1 MATLSPQFGSIV
13 PSPIQLPNP
22 NNYLAFDAGANDFAQ
37 QYLPEIYE
45 QEVERYGN
53 RTLSGFLRMVGA
65 EMPMTSDQVIWSEQN
80 RLHISYDNC
89 GIAADQ
95 GGGAANS
102 SVVKLGGGATAIN
115 VISVND
121 TVVMLDPVSGAEAK
135 GIVIATVAGNGG
147 QGGAAGAQIT
157 VRSFANA
164 TFVAQGMTITAAN
177 ALGSIK
183 VFVYGSDYTKGTTTT
198 GALGA
203 GVGNSAARI
212 SATPA
217 FTQFSNSPVIIRDQ
231 YVVSGSD
238 MAQIGWVEVAT
249 EDGTSGFL
257 WYLKAES
264 ETRLRFED
272 YLEMSMVE
280 GELNLNATA
289 VAGFTTAVLPGTQ
302 GLFAAIEARGN
313 VEVGFTAAAGL
324 DDFDAIL
331 KNLDTQGAIE
341 ENMLFLQRQTSLDF
355 DDMLASISGGFAGG
369 TAFGLFE
376 NSEEMALNLGFSGFR
391 RGSYDFYK
399 TDWKYL
405 NDASTRGAIVGV
417 NSIEGVLV
425 PAGTSTVYDQILGT
439 NIRRPF
445 LHVRYRASQ
454 GDDRR
459 MKSWLTGSA
468 GGAFTS
474 TLDAME
480 VNFLSE
486 RCLVTQAANNF
497 VLFKGL

>member
-1 MATLSPQFGSIV
+1 MSLNPQFGGLI
-13 PSPIQLPNP
+13 PSGTQEILNS
-22 NNYLAFDAGANDFAQ
+22 NYLQFNGGAAAGDTNTFAQ

-80 RLHISYDNC
+80 RLHISYSGVLVAN
-89 GIAADQ
+89 AA
-95 GGGAANS
+95 GS
-102 SVVKLGGGATAIN
+102 SSLITVQAPAVNT
-115 VISVND
+115 ISIND
-121 TVVMLDPVSGAEAK
+121 TIVVLNPVSGAESK
-135 GIVIATVAGNGG
+135 GIVTDSGAYAGSAL
-147 QGGAAGAQIT
+147 AAGTILFQPFDNNQI
-157 VRSFANA
+157 
-164 TFVAQGMTITAAN
+164 AA
-177 ALGSIK
+177 AAIGIGVK
-183 VFVYGSDYTKGTTTT
+183 IFVYGSDYQKGQSMA
-198 GALGA
+198 GAFAAGGA
-203 GVGNSAARI
+203 NQARI
-212 SATPA
+212 SIDPVL
-217 FTQFSNSPVIIRDQ
+217 TQFSNSPIILRNQ
-231 YVVSGSD
+231 YVVNGSD

-249 EDGTSGFL
+249 EDGTSGYL

-280 GELNLNATA
+280 AEFNQ
-289 VAGFTTAVLPGTQ
+289 VAAGIAASPGSE
-302 GLFAAIEARGN
+302 GLFAAIQSRGN
-313 VEVGFTAAAGL
+313 VQTGFTASAGL
-324 DDFDAIL
+324 DEFDAIL

-405 NDASTRGAIVGV
+405 NDASTRGGIVGI

-454 GDDRR
+454 SDDRR

-497 VLFKGL
+497 VLFKGI

>member
-1 MATLSPQFGSIV
+1 MSLTPQFGKIV
-13 PSPIQLPNP
+13 PSQNQELLNS
-22 NNYLAFDAGANDFAQ
+22 NYLQFNDPAGADFSSFAQ

-80 RLHISYDNC
+80 RLHIAYNECTLPTNLSIKVDNVA
-89 GIAADQ
+89 G
-95 GGGAANS
+95 
-102 SVVKLGGGATAIN
+102 TAN
-115 VISVND
+115 VISPRATVVVLD
-121 TVVMLDPVSGAEAK
+121 TVTGLEEKCLVTDSNTNTAGAGA
-135 GIVIATVAGNGG
+135 GVITIQPYTVANL
-147 QGGAAGAQIT
+147 
-157 VRSFANA
+157 NA
-164 TFVAQGMTITAAN
+164 FTS
-177 ALGSIK
+177 GSIK
-183 VFVYGSDYTKGTTTT
+183 VFVYGSEYQKGGSITAAAAA
-198 GALGA
+198 GALTGTEYA
-203 GVGNSAARI
+203 SVE
-212 SATPA
+212 PA
-217 FTQFSNSPVIIRDQ
+217 FTQFSNSPIILKSQ

-249 EDGTSGFL
+249 EDGTSGYL

-280 GELNLNATA
+280 AEKVGAA
-289 VAGFTTAVLPGTQ
+289 SPITTGKGSE
-302 GLFAAIEARGN
+302 GLFAAIEDRGN
-313 VEVGFTAAAGL
+313 VQVGFTAAAGI
-324 DDFDAIL
+324 DDFDGIL

-341 ENMLFLQRQTSLDF
+341 ENMLFLQRQTALDF
-355 DDMLASISGGFAGG
+355 DDMLASISGGAAGG

-405 NDASTRGAIVGV
+405 NDASTRGAIDGI
-417 NSIEGVLV
+417 NSIEGVLI

-454 GDDRR
+454 ADDRR

-486 RCLVTQAANNF
+486 RCLVVQAANNF
-497 VLFKGL
+497 VLFKGV

>member
-1 MATLSPQFGSIV
+1 MGTLNPTFGSIV
-13 PSPIQLPNP
+13 PSQSQQLLQS
-22 NNYLAFDAGANDFAQ
+22 NYLQFNNSTSDFAQ

-80 RLHISYDNC
+80 RLHVAYSECTGDNAA
-89 GIAADQ
+89 GIQ
-95 GGGAANS
+95 I
-102 SVVKLGGGATAIN
+102 TAQAGVTN
-115 VISVND
+115 VISPGQ
-121 TVVMLDPVSGAEAK
+121 TIVVMNKVTGLELKAVVLTSDPGTGAL
-135 GIVIATVAGNGG
+135 TVAPYTAQTLATLGNVVDELKIFVYGSEFNKG
-147 QGGAAGAQIT
+147 SQTTNWSGAAGAI
-157 VRSFANA
+157 S
-164 TFVAQGMTITAAN
+164 
-177 ALGSIK
+177 
-183 VFVYGSDYTKGTTTT
+183 GTT
-198 GALGA
+198 
-203 GVGNSAARI
+203 NI
-212 SATPA
+212 SIDPT
-217 FTQFSNSPVIIRDQ
+217 FTQFSNSPIIIRSN
-231 YVVSGSD
+231 YTINGSD

-249 EDGTSGFL
+249 EDGTSGYL

-272 YLEMSMVE
+272 YLEMSVVE
-280 GELNLNATA
+280 GELASAAGAGSAAN
-289 VAGFTTAVLPGTQ
+289 AGFKGTQ
-302 GLFAAIEARGN
+302 GLFAAVEARGN
-313 VEVGFTAAAGL
+313 VETAFSGANL
-324 DDFDAIL
+324 TDFDNIL

-341 ENMLFLQRQTSLDF
+341 ENMLFLDRTTSLEI
-355 DDMLASISGGFAGG
+355 DDMLAGLSAGTAGG
-369 TAFGLFE
+369 TAYGLFE

-405 NDASTRGAIVGV
+405 NDASTRGAISGIA
-417 NSIEGVLV
+417 SIEGVLV

-454 GDDRR
+454 TEDRR

-474 TLDAME
+474 SLDAMD

-486 RCLVTQAANNF
+486 RCLVVQAANNF
-497 VLFKGL
+497 VLFKGA

>member
-1 MATLSPQFGSIV
+1 MGTLTPTFGSII
-13 PSPIQLPNP
+13 PSQSQQLLQT
-22 NNYLAFDAGANDFAQ
+22 NYLQFNNGTSDFAQ

-80 RLHISYDNC
+80 RLHVAYNGCTNDDANNI
-89 GIAADQ
+89 GIPV
-95 GGGAANS
+95 GAN
-102 SVVKLGGGATAIN
+102 VVN
-115 VISVND
+115 VISPGQTIVLMD
-121 TVVMLDPVSGAEAK
+121 ALGVELKAVVTSSNPTTGAL
-135 GIVIATVAGNGG
+135 VVAPY
-147 QGGAAGAQIT
+147 
-157 VRSFANA
+157 
-164 TFVAQGMTITAAN
+164 TAAN
-177 ALGSIK
+177 TAALAATGIK
-183 VFVYGSDYTKGTTTT
+183 IFVYGSEFNKGSQTTNWDGSAGAITGTT
-198 GALGA
+198 
-203 GVGNSAARI
+203 NI
-212 SATPA
+212 SIDPT
-217 FTQFSNSPVIIRDQ
+217 FTQFSNSPIIIRSN
-231 YVVSGSD
+231 YSINGSD
-238 MAQIGWVEVAT
+238 MSQIGWVEVAT
-249 EDGTSGFL
+249 EDGTSGYL

-272 YLEMSMVE
+272 YLEMSVVE
-280 GELNLNATA
+280 GELAA
-289 VAGFTTAVLPGTQ
+289 AGSGALAGGFKGTQ

-313 VEVGFTAAAGL
+313 VETAFSGANL
-324 DDFDAIL
+324 TDFDNIL

-341 ENMLFLQRQTSLDF
+341 ENMLFLDRTTSLEI
-355 DDMLASISGGFAGG
+355 DDMLADVSAGAQGG
-369 TAFGLFE
+369 TAYGLFE

-405 NDASTRGAIVGV
+405 NDASTRGATTGIS
-417 NSIEGVLV
+417 SIEGVLV

-454 GDDRR
+454 TEDRR

-474 TLDAME
+474 SLDAMDI
-480 VNFLSE
+480 NFLSE
-486 RCLVTQAANNF
+486 RCLVVQAANNF
-497 VLFKGL
+497 VLFKGA

>member
-1 MATLSPQFGSIV
+1 MATSLTPQFGSIQ
-13 PSPIQLPNP
+13 PSQKQQTLDT
-22 NNYLAFDAGANDFAQ
+22 NYLQFNDPAGADFSSFAQ

-80 RLHISYDNC
+80 RLHVAYDSATFAVAA
-89 GIAADQ
+89 GPPAVSTITVLAAD
-95 GGGAANS
+95 
-102 SVVKLGGGATAIN
+102 TN
-115 VISVND
+115 VISVGD
-121 TVVMLDPVSGAEAK
+121 TVVVLDDNGAEAK
-135 GIVIATVAGNGG
+135 CYVSASTTGLGGNIVVEPYTSTDLT
-147 QGGAAGAQIT
+147 AAGLVGT
-157 VRSFANA
+157 V
-164 TFVAQGMTITAAN
+164 
-177 ALGSIK
+177 K
-183 VFVYGSDYTKGTTTT
+183 VFVYGSEYDKGSQTPNY
-198 GALGA
+198 
-203 GVGNSAARI
+203 NSI
-212 SATPA
+212 QPA
-217 FTQFSNSPVIIRDQ
+217 FTSYSNTPIIIRSQ
-231 YVVSGSD
+231 YQVNGSD
-238 MAQIGWVEVAT
+238 MAQIGWVEIAT
-249 EDGTSGFL
+249 EDGSSGYL

-272 YLEMSMVE
+272 YLEMSVVE
-280 GELNLNATA
+280 GELAA
-289 VAGFTTAVLPGTQ
+289 AGSGALAGGFKGTQ
-302 GLFAAIEARGN
+302 GLFAAVEARGN
-313 VEVGFTAAAGL
+313 VETAFSGANL
-324 DDFDAIL
+324 TDFDNIL

-341 ENMLFLQRQTSLDF
+341 ENMLFLDRTTSLEI
-355 DDMLASISGGFAGG
+355 DDMLAGLSAGTAGG
-369 TAFGLFE
+369 TAYGLFE

-405 NDASTRGAIVGV
+405 NDASTRGAADPLTSSQVGD
-417 NSIEGVLV
+417 IQGVLV
-425 PAGTSTVYDQILGT
+425 PAGTSTVYDQVLGT

-454 GDDRR
+454 ADDRR

-474 TLDAME
+474 DLDAMQ

-497 VLFKGL
+497 VIFTAV

>member
-1 MATLSPQFGSIV
+1 MSLTPQFGSIV
-13 PSPIQLPNP
+13 PSQVQALLPS
-22 NNYLAFDAGANDFAQ
+22 NYLQFNNGANDFAQ

-80 RLHISYDNC
+80 RLHISYAGVASGIDGGGPGATDNILTV
-89 GIAADQ
+89 GAAD
-95 GGGAANS
+95 
-102 SVVKLGGGATAIN
+102 TN
-115 VISVND
+115 VISISD
-121 TVVMLDPVSGAEAK
+121 TIVVLDPATGLEDK
-135 GIVIATVAGNGG
+135 GYITGSTTGVAG
-147 QGGAAGAQIT
+147 T
-157 VRSFANA
+157 VTYQSYTN
-164 TFVAQGMTITAAN
+164 VGLIAQGFTATG
-177 ALGSIK
+177 LKI
-183 VFVYGSDYTKGTTTT
+183 FVYGSDYAKGSNLA
-198 GALGA
+198 GVAAGA
-203 GVGNSAARI
+203 GAQNANTRVSVDP
-212 SATPA
+212 S
-217 FTQFSNSPVIIRDQ
+217 FTQYSNSPIIIRNQ
-231 YVVSGSD
+231 YTVSGSD

-249 EDGTSGFL
+249 EDGTSGYL

-280 GELNLNATA
+280 GEYNQ
-289 VAGFTTAVLPGTQ
+289 VAGTLGTNPGTQ
-302 GLFAAIEARGN
+302 GLFSAIQTRGN

-324 DDFDAIL
+324 DEFDAIL

-355 DDMLASISGGFAGG
+355 DDMLAAISGGNAGG

-405 NDASTRGAIVGV
+405 NDASTRGGIVGI
-417 NSIEGVLV
+417 NSVEGVLV

-454 GDDRR
+454 ADDRR

-497 VLFKGL
+497 VLFKGI

>member
-1 MATLSPQFGSIV
+1 MSLLPQFGSLV
-13 PSPIQLPNP
+13 PSQTPQLLATNYLQWNNNGGGAGVP
-22 NNYLAFDAGANDFAQ
+22 NNFADFAQ

-45 QEVERYGN
+45 AEVERYGN
-53 RTLSGFLRMVGA
+53 RTLSGFLKMVGA

-80 RLHISYDNC
+80 RLHISYAGASQAN
-89 GIAADQ
+89 GAGTLSVIALNP
-95 GGGAANS
+95 GAVAG
-102 SVVKLGGGATAIN
+102 VQN

-121 TVVMLDPVSGAEAK
+121 TVVVLDPATGLEAK
-135 GIVIATVAGNGG
+135 GIVTASVLGAGA
-147 QGGAAGAQIT
+147 GAAIT
-157 VRSFANA
+157 IQPFAG
-164 TFVAQGMTITAAN
+164 TTLTAQGFAA
-177 ALGSIK
+177 AGLK
-183 VFVYGSDYTKGTTTT
+183 VFVYGSDYSKGTTIAAV
-198 GALGA
+198 GA
-203 GVGNSAARI
+203 GNSAVRNSI
-212 SATPA
+212 DPVL
-217 FTQFSNSPVIIRDQ
+217 TQFSNSPIIIRDQ

-238 MAQIGWVEVAT
+238 TAQIGWVNVAT
-249 EDGTSGFL
+249 EDGTDGYL

-272 YLEMSMVE
+272 YLEMAMVE
-280 GELNLNATA
+280 GELNVSALNPLTQ
-289 VAGFTTAVLPGTQ
+289 PGTE
-302 GLFAAIEARGN
+302 GMFAAIQSRGN
-313 VEVGFTAAAGL
+313 VETGFTAAGGL
-324 DDFDAIL
+324 TEFDNIL

-355 DDMLASISGGFAGG
+355 DDMLAAISSGPAGG
-369 TAFGLFE
+369 VAYGLFE
-376 NSEEMALNLGFSGFR
+376 NSQDMALNLGFSGFR

-405 NDASTRGAIVGV
+405 NDASTRGAINGV

-454 GDDRR
+454 TDDRR
-459 MKSWLTGSA
+459 MKSWLTGSV
-468 GGAFTS
+468 GGASNS

-486 RCLVTQAANNF
+486 RCLITQAANNF
-497 VLFKGL
+497 VLFRGI

>member
-1 MATLSPQFGSIV
+1 MSLTPQFGDIT
-13 PSPIQLPNP
+13 PSQKQELLNS
-22 NNYLAFDAGANDFAQ
+22 NYLKFNDTAGVVAGDPNSTNSFAQ

-65 EMPMTSDQVIWSEQN
+65 EMPMSSDQVIWSEQN
-80 RLHISYDNC
+80 RLHISYDGCSLPSNLTININP
-89 GIAADQ
+89 GAAADVF
-95 GGGAANS
+95 N
-102 SVVKLGGGATAIN
+102 VVSPRATI
-115 VISVND
+115 
-121 TVVMLDPVSGAEAK
+121 VVLDPATGLEEKCLVTDSNTTTG
-135 GIVIATVAGNGG
+135 VLTVQPYTVANL
-147 QGGAAGAQIT
+147 AAFT
-157 VRSFANA
+157 A
-164 TFVAQGMTITAAN
+164 TG
-177 ALGSIK
+177 LK
-183 VFVYGSDYTKGTTTT
+183 VFVYGSEYQKG
-198 GALGA
+198 G
-203 GVGNSAARI
+203 SI
-212 SATPA
+212 SAGAVGANTGTQYVSVDPQ
-217 FTQFSNSPVIIRDQ
+217 FTQHSNSPIIIKSQ

-249 EDGTSGFL
+249 EDGASGYL

-272 YLEMSMVE
+272 YLEMAMIE
-280 GELNLNATA
+280 GEKVGAA
-289 VAGFTTAVLPGTQ
+289 SAITTGKGTE
-302 GLFAAIEARGN
+302 GLFAAIEGRGN
-313 VEVGFTAAAGL
+313 VNVGFTAAAGL
-324 DDFDAIL
+324 DAFDDIL

-341 ENMLFLQRQTSLDF
+341 ENMLFLQRQTALDF
-355 DDMLASISGGFAGG
+355 DDMLAAISGGSAGG

-405 NDASTRGAIVGV
+405 NDASTRGAIDGV
-417 NSIEGVLV
+417 NSIEGVLI
-425 PAGTSTVYDQILGT
+425 PAGTSTVYDQVLGT

-454 GDDRR
+454 ADDRR

-497 VLFKGL
+497 VLFKGV

>member
-1 MATLSPQFGSIV
+1 MGTLNPTFGSIV
-13 PSPIQLPNP
+13 PSQSQQLLQS
-22 NNYLAFDAGANDFAQ
+22 NYLQFNNSTSDFAQ

-80 RLHISYDNC
+80 RLHVAYSECTGDNAA
-89 GIAADQ
+89 GIQIKAQA
-95 GGGAANS
+95 G
-102 SVVKLGGGATAIN
+102 VTN
-115 VISVND
+115 VISPGQ
-121 TVVMLDPVSGAEAK
+121 TIVVMNKVTGLELKAVVLTSDPGTGAL
-135 GIVIATVAGNGG
+135 TVAPYTAQTLATLGNVPDELKIFVYGSEFNKG
-147 QGGAAGAQIT
+147 SQTTNWDGAAGAI
-157 VRSFANA
+157 S
-164 TFVAQGMTITAAN
+164 
-177 ALGSIK
+177 
-183 VFVYGSDYTKGTTTT
+183 GTT
-198 GALGA
+198 
-203 GVGNSAARI
+203 NI
-212 SATPA
+212 SIDPT
-217 FTQFSNSPVIIRDQ
+217 FTQFSNSPIIIRSN
-231 YVVSGSD
+231 YTINGSD

-249 EDGTSGFL
+249 EDGTSGYL

-272 YLEMSMVE
+272 YLEMSVVE
-280 GELNLNATA
+280 GELASAAGAGSAAN
-289 VAGFTTAVLPGTQ
+289 AGFKGTQ
-302 GLFAAIEARGN
+302 GLFAAVEARGN
-313 VEVGFTAAAGL
+313 VETAFSGANL
-324 DDFDAIL
+324 TDFDNIL

-341 ENMLFLQRQTSLDF
+341 ENMLFLDRTTSLEI
-355 DDMLASISGGFAGG
+355 DDMLAGLSAGTAGG
-369 TAFGLFE
+369 TAYGLFE

-405 NDASTRGAIVGV
+405 NDASTRGAISGIA
-417 NSIEGVLV
+417 SIEGVLV

-454 GDDRR
+454 TEDRR

-474 TLDAME
+474 SLDAMD

-486 RCLVTQAANNF
+486 RCLVVQAANNF
-497 VLFKGL
+497 VLFKGA

>member
-1 MATLSPQFGSIV
+1 MGTLNPTFGSIV
-13 PSPIQLPNP
+13 PSQSQQLLQT
-22 NNYLAFDAGANDFAQ
+22 NYLQFNNGTSDFAQ

-80 RLHISYDNC
+80 RLHVAYDGCTNDDANN
-89 GIAADQ
+89 ILIPV
-95 GGGAANS
+95 GAG
-102 SVVKLGGGATAIN
+102 VVN
-115 VISVND
+115 VISPGQTIVLMD
-121 TVVMLDPVSGAEAK
+121 AVGAELKAVVTSSNPTT
-135 GIVIATVAGNGG
+135 GALVVAPY
-147 QGGAAGAQIT
+147 
-157 VRSFANA
+157 
-164 TFVAQGMTITAAN
+164 TAAN
-177 ALGSIK
+177 TAALAATGIK
-183 VFVYGSDYTKGTTTT
+183 IFVYGSEFNKGSQTTNWDGSAGAITGTT
-198 GALGA
+198 
-203 GVGNSAARI
+203 NI
-212 SATPA
+212 SIDPT
-217 FTQFSNSPVIIRDQ
+217 FTQFSNSPIIIRSN
-231 YVVSGSD
+231 YSINGSD
-238 MAQIGWVEVAT
+238 MSQIGWVEVAT
-249 EDGTSGFL
+249 EDGTSGYL

-272 YLEMSMVE
+272 YLEMSVVE
-280 GELNLNATA
+280 GELAAAASAAL
-289 VAGFTTAVLPGTQ
+289 AGGFKGTQ

-313 VEVGFTAAAGL
+313 VETAFSGANL
-324 DDFDAIL
+324 TDFDNIL

-341 ENMLFLQRQTSLDF
+341 ENMLFLDRTTSLEI
-355 DDMLASISGGFAGG
+355 DDMLADVSAGAQGG
-369 TAFGLFE
+369 TAYGLFE

-405 NDASTRGAIVGV
+405 NDASTRGATTGTS
-417 NSIEGVLV
+417 SIEGVLV

-454 GDDRR
+454 TEDRR

-474 TLDAME
+474 SLDAMDI
-480 VNFLSE
+480 NFLSE
-486 RCLVTQAANNF
+486 RCLVVQAANNF
-497 VLFKGL
+497 VLFKGA

>member
-1 MATLSPQFGSIV
+1 MSLTPQFGSLI
-13 PSPIQLPNP
+13 PSQTQEILNS
-22 NNYLAFDAGANDFAQ
+22 NYLQFNAAGAAGPGNGGDTFAQ

-80 RLHISYDNC
+80 RLHISYDNVSV
-89 GIAADQ
+89 AA
-95 GGGAANS
+95 GGAGTTN
-102 SVVKLGGGATAIN
+102 VITINPGAVAGVTN
-115 VISVND
+115 VISPND
-121 TVVMLDPVSGAEAK
+121 TIVVLDPATGGEAK
-135 GIVIATVAGNGG
+135 CLVTSSTL
-147 QGGAAGAQIT
+147 GAAGTIT
-157 VRSFANA
+157 VQAFNNKKLDTAAGNN
-164 TFVAQGMTITAAN
+164 ITAAS
-177 ALGSIK
+177 ATIK
-183 VFVYGSDYTKGTTTT
+183 IFVYGSSYQKGQ
-198 GALGA
+198 ALNSVTAGA
-203 GVGNSAARI
+203 GAKTEGYVSVD
-212 SATPA
+212 PQ
-217 FTQFSNSPVIIRDQ
+217 FTQYSNSPIIIRSQ

-249 EDGTSGFL
+249 EDGTSGYL

-280 GELNLNATA
+280 SEYSQITA
-289 VAGFTTAVLPGTQ
+289 GAGVAQLPGSE
-302 GLFAAIEARGN
+302 GLFAAIQSRGN
-313 VEVGFTAAAGL
+313 VEVGFTAAAGI
-324 DDFDAIL
+324 DEFDAIL

-341 ENMLFLQRQTSLDF
+341 ENMLFLQRQTALDF
-355 DDMLASISGGFAGG
+355 DDMLAAISGGAAGG

-405 NDASTRGAIVGV
+405 NDASTRGGV
-417 NSIEGVLV
+417 DGISSIEGVLI
-425 PAGTSTVYDQILGT
+425 PAGTSTVYDQVLGS

-454 GDDRR
+454 ADDRR

-497 VLFKGL
+497 VLFKGV

>member
-1 MATLSPQFGSIV
+1 MASTLTPTFGSII
-13 PSPIQLPNP
+13 PSQKQELLNS
-22 NNYLAFDAGANDFAQ
+22 NYLQFNSDAAGDTNTFAQ

-80 RLHISYDNC
+80 RLHISYDGC
-89 GIAADQ
+89 TLD
-95 GGGAANS
+95 
-102 SVVKLGGGATAIN
+102 SVTVINLETNGTTIQN
-115 VISVND
+115 VISPRA
-121 TVVMLDPVSGAEAK
+121 TVVVLDPTTGLEAK
-135 GIVIATVAGNGG
+135 CLVTDSDTTLGTITIQPYTVADLTGF
-147 QGGAAGAQIT
+147 T
-157 VRSFANA
+157 A
-164 TFVAQGMTITAAN
+164 TG
-177 ALGSIK
+177 LK
-183 VFVYGSDYTKGTTTT
+183 VFVYGSEYQKG
-198 GALGA
+198 G
-203 GVGNSAARI
+203 SI
-212 SATPA
+212 SASSVGANTG
-217 FTQFSNSPVIIRDQ
+217 TQYVSVDPQFQQYSNSPIILKSQ

-249 EDGTSGFL
+249 EDGTSGYL

-272 YLEMSMVE
+272 YLEISMIE
-280 GELNLNATA
+280 GEKVGAA
-289 VAGFTTAVLPGTQ
+289 SAITTGKGTE
-302 GLFAAIEARGN
+302 GLFAAVNARGN
-313 VEVGFTAAAGL
+313 VNVGFTATDGL
-324 DDFDAIL
+324 ADFDAIL

-355 DDMLASISGGFAGG
+355 DDMLAAISNGNNGG

-405 NDASTRGAIVGV
+405 NDASTRGGAGGN
-417 NSIEGVLV
+417 NSVEGVLI
-425 PAGTSTVYDQILGT
+425 PAGTSTVYDQVLGT

-454 GDDRR
+454 ADDRR
-459 MKSWLTGSA
+459 LKSWLTGSA
-468 GGAFTS
+468 GGAYTS

-497 VLFKGL
+497 VLFKGA

>member
-1 MATLSPQFGSIV
+1 MALTPQFGSIV
-13 PSPIQLPNP
+13 PSQAQQTLAS
-22 NNYLAFDAGANDFAQ
+22 NYLQFDNGTNDFAQ
-37 QYLPEIYE
+37 QYLPELYE

-89 GIAADQ
+89 
-95 GGGAANS
+95 
-102 SVVKLGGGATAIN
+102 
-115 VISVND
+115 
-121 TVVMLDPVSGAEAK
+121 
-135 GIVIATVAGNGG
+135 TVA
-147 QGGAAGAQIT
+147 GAAGAAATIT
-157 VRSFANA
+157 IPV
-164 TFVAQGMTITAAN
+164 TAAN
-177 ALGSIK
+177 AAVPVLNVISPLSTIVVMDDFGNEVKCLVTSSDTRAAGGGGNPGRLIVEPYQGANLAASGIANGNPVK
-183 VFVYGSDYTKGTTTT
+183 IFVYGSDFQKGSSTLNAPQ
-198 GALGA
+198 GANVGA
-203 GVGNSAARI
+203 SAANPMV
-212 SATPA
+212 TVDPA
-217 FTQFSNSPVIIRDQ
+217 FTTFSNSPIILRSQ
-231 YVVSGSD
+231 YTINGSD
-238 MAQIGWVEVAT
+238 TAQIGWVEVST
-249 EDGTSGFL
+249 EDGTGGYL

-272 YLEMSMVE
+272 YLEMAMVE
-280 GELNLNATA
+280 GELN
-289 VAGFTTAVLPGTQ
+289 AGAAGIPAENPGTE
-302 GLFAAIEARGN
+302 GLFAAIQNGGN

-324 DDFDAIL
+324 DSFDDIL

-341 ENMLFLQRQTSLDF
+341 ENMLFLNRATALDF
-355 DDMLASISGGFAGG
+355 DDMLAGISGGFAGG
-369 TAFGLFE
+369 VAFGLFE

-405 NDASTRGAIVGV
+405 NDASTRGAMTGPA
-417 NSIEGVLV
+417 SIEGVLV

-454 GDDRR
+454 ADDRR
-459 MKSWLTGSA
+459 MKSWLTGSV

-474 TLDAME
+474 SLDAME

-486 RCLVTQAANNF
+486 RCLVTQARNNF
-497 VLFKGL
+497 VLFKGI